1 VSHRLAAVLVACLAL
16 GVAGCGG
23 GESSPSVTP
32 PATSPS
38 SSTSGPPGTPTPAAT
53 GRKVDL
59 AAFTARAPK
68 GFRYDNSL
76 AKEFVSASSPDYETF
91 EVDYSDLTIF
101 PGADT
106 DYMAK
111 LTAKNGDWRPRPTI
125 ADPVQFAGAT
135 WYHLT
140 GPIGQGRHLEE
151 YGTVVQGATAPRL
164 VKVSF
169 EMKSTHARR
178 AKLVGSVLA
187 SVRLK

>member
-1 VSHRLAAVLVACLAL
+1 VSPRLGVALVACLAL

-23 GESSPSVTP
+23 GDSSPSTTP

-38 SSTSGPPGTPTPAAT
+38 ASSGPPGTPIAPAT

-76 AKEFVSASSPDYETF
+76 AKEFVSSSSPDYDTF
-91 EVDYSDLTIF
+91 EVEYSDLTIF

-106 DYMAK
+106 DYMAR
-111 LTAKNGDWRPRPTI
+111 LTVKNGDWKPKPTI
-125 ADPVQFAGAT
+125 AAPVQFADAT

-169 EMKSTHARR
+169 EMKSTQARR
-178 AKLVGSVLA
+178 RQLVSSVLA